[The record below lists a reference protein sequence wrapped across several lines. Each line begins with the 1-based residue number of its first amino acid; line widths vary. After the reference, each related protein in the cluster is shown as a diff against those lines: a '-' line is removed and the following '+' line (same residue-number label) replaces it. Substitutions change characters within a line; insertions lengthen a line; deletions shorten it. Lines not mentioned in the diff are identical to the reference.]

1 MCSKCVLELGVDST
15 QQMELDIDRE
25 VSHDSISTSTTG
37 GFSKLIGTHWN
48 LPSAAACN
56 NNCRSQVTVFVQ
68 NNCFVTVVLKANM
81 NSCVCIARI

>member
-37 GFSKLIGTHWN
+37 GFSEHIGTYPQ
-48 LPSAAACN
+48 LPP
-56 NNCRSQVTVFVQ
+56 VITIV
-68 NNCFVTVVLKANM
+68 
-81 NSCVCIARI
+81 ARK